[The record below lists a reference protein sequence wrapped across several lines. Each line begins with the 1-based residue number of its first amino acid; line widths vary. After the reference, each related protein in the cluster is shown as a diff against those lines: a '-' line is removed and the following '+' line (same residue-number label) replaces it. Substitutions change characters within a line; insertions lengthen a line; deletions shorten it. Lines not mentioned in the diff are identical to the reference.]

1 MYRLDLN
8 FADAYNYASNQEVE
22 SDCESD
28 THSSESGDSPLWG
41 RLSCRL
47 LQRIV
52 SFLPR
57 QSDRRNFCMVSKD
70 WALAAEPSLWA
81 YPEFSTPQQLSSF
94 LHVVSEN
101 PNAHGRYIRGIRFT
115 LTSHYD
121 RHLVSP
127 FYNNC
132 DEYTDA
138 ELPMLRELVQGKH
151 VLSADPALMR
161 PLLHGSDLTS
171 PLLAFRFARMC
182 SPIDSLSVYG
192 YRLRDKHIVNDIMR
206 WNLRELEI
214 IGMPR
219 KPLANLGFMLH
230 SMRSLRSLRIESD
243 QPLPADI
250 WSPLSLRM
258 PALQKL
264 RIWAPNIAG
273 SQLLRVVAQQAPRN
287 MAVLHLVGPGNDA
300 GDELVERVVQGS
312 PGLQSLVVHSA
323 TITARSASAALGTCG
338 QLTYLELM
346 RYSPEETACAVPAD
360 ETVLVVV
367 SSQLSTLTLR
377 NLAVQDSLVCSA
389 ASVAT
394 KLRTLHIAGSS
405 CLSGTSMAS
414 LLRASTCLVALGLY
428 SCPLLSE
435 HALQGLAESPS
446 ASLVR
451 IIVVENCGV
460 QSSGVERVLSA
471 FPRVEHF
478 AVQGSET
485 LRQEF
490 AFAFNAGD
498 DTAVLASTKEN
509 PEMADRQ
516 VTDTSELEAV
526 EVLPKPLPVKRSFN
540 LVYPPDHFLSKQ
552 SYPQENL
559 AAQEDIQENNEAGAA
574 SAPPPAASAADSFAP
589 RQTWNDATSKK
600 FVPGL
605 LAFAG
610 ANVGSARQD
619 CDTAS
624 AGRRRAA
631 TLFAE
636 DHSAPDTRMQPV
648 VGRMRSISDPPS
660 GTDTMAPCLDTE
672 SAPNTPS
679 GLVKPDSD
687 SAAAENIIS
696 LVDEDVNATAAA
708 VEARSIDNDA
718 SSAPLVADDNE
729 TVFRALPVEDNANT
743 AEIEAGKGGFAYAAA
758 ATAAT
763 ITMGT
768 AAYILGKDSSA
779 DVPLAS
785 AEPDASSDIADVD
798 RSSIDNPDA
807 SIANDIAAAM
817 SEDISTPDVNDST
830 RGLQIEAG
838 SQADGSLASGTAE
851 EVSAVIDSVTLAS
864 PDNLSTDEAVGQS
877 VGPVVMPDDTPADNL
892 PVDEPRTELV
902 SIPSNEQITDFQSA
916 DECVAT
922 ESPNTDEP
930 TSFGDVEMPVARS
943 LAVDQPSAPL
953 ALATDESALERPA
966 AKDTIDASVVV
977 DDTPPA
983 LDSAIDEDAVAQSP
997 AEETKA
1003 DVLDAAVAEPDVEEA
1018 PNADAPAKAVVD
1030 EEGSVEPAPE
1040 VEPVVAGPPD
1050 EQLDADSAIVNPQTD
1065 NLSLDANGSASDEP
1079 SVEESTEE
1087 DKPVAT
1093 DADATKEDVAEP
1105 SVAVEEKRG
1114 LAAAVTDEPSVEA
1127 EASLDADVKEPADVD
1142 STSVQPLVADEPA
1155 TEVPDKVESAVE
1167 DEDSTPVSRSVKV
1180 PASNDALAKDSAS
1193 EPIAAVSEHTEDVS
1207 TETDVAEPVAAVEE
1221 PTSEPDPSTEAPTD
1235 VAENPVEEPVAAAD
1249 TVERSLEQPLETPV
1263 VESFAEPDAVVEE
1276 ATVIS
1281 ESASVAEP
1289 VASTEPTVA
1298 ADAVVDQQSVSA
1310 PTATESSEQPMAE
1323 RVFDPVSSVDES
1335 SVNPA
1340 SEPISDTAEPDAEP
1354 LSVDNEAVAAVTT
1367 TDTPTELEPALDET
1381 PAPVTAEETAAEP
1394 ATISQEDTA
1403 ESGLEQAELD
1413 V

>member
-8 FADAYNYASNQEVE
+8 FADAYNYADNQEVE

-138 ELPMLRELVQGKH
+138 ELPMLRELVLGKH

-171 PLLAFRFARMC
+171 PLLAFRFARLC

-273 SQLLRVVAQQAPRN
+273 SQLLRVIAQQAPRN
-287 MAVLHLVGPGNDA
+287 MTVLHLVGPDNDA

-312 PGLQSLVVHSA
+312 PGLQSLVIHSA
-323 TITARSASAALGTCG
+323 SITARSASVALGTCG
-338 QLTYLELM
+338 QLTYLELV
-346 RYSPEETACAVPAD
+346 RYLPEETACGVPAD
-360 ETVLVVV
+360 ETAPVFV
-367 SSQLSTLTLR
+367 SSQLSTLALR

-394 KLRTLHIAGSS
+394 KLRTLHITGSN
-405 CLSGTSMAS
+405 CLSDTSMAG

-446 ASLVR
+446 AALMR

-460 QSSGVERVLSA
+460 QSNGVERVLSA
-471 FPRVEHF
+471 FPRVKHF
-478 AVQGSET
+478 AVLGSET

-490 AFAFNAGD
+490 AFAFNASDG
-498 DTAVLASTKEN
+498 TAVPVNTEEN
-509 PEMADRQ
+509 PEITDRQ
-516 VTDTSELEAV
+516 IIDTSELEAE

-552 SYPQENL
+552 SCPQENL
-559 AAQEDIQENNEAGAA
+559 AAQEGIQESNEAGAA
-574 SAPPPAASAADSFAP
+574 SAPPTFSAADRFAP

-610 ANVGSARQD
+610 ANNSSARQD

-631 TLFAE
+631 TLFAD
-636 DHSAPDTRMQPV
+636 DHSAPDTQMQPIA
-648 VGRMRSISDPPS
+648 GRMRSISDLPS
-660 GTDTMAPCLDTE
+660 GTDIMAPRLDTE
-672 SAPNTPS
+672 SAPNSPP
-679 GLVKPDSD
+679 GLAKPDDD
-687 SAAAENIIS
+687 SAVAENIIPP
-696 LVDEDVNATAAA
+696 VNEDANTTVAAIK
-708 VEARSIDNDA
+708 ARSIDNDA
-718 SSAPLVADDNE
+718 SSALLVAGDNE
-729 TVFRALPVEDNANT
+729 TVFRVLPVEGSANA
-743 AEIEAGKGGFAYAAA
+743 AEIEAGKDGFVYAAA
-758 ATAAT
+758 ATAAA

-768 AAYILGKDSSA
+768 AAYIFGKDSSA
-779 DVPLAS
+779 DVPPAN

-798 RSSIDNPDA
+798 KSSIDNLDA

-817 SEDISTPDVNDST
+817 SEDISTPDVSDGT
-830 RGLQIEAG
+830 RSIQIEADNP
-838 SQADGSLASGTAE
+838 ADGSHASGTAE
-851 EVSAVIDSVTLAS
+851 GGSAVIDLIVRSVAIEDSVALAS
-864 PDNLSTDEAVGQS
+864 SGNLSTEEAVGRS
-877 VGPVVMPDDTPADNL
+877 IGPTVMSNDTPADIL
-892 PVDEPRTELV
+892 PAEEPNPELV
-902 SIPSNEQITDFQSA
+902 SILSNELTADFQSA
-916 DECVAT
+916 DECMAT
-922 ESPNTDEP
+922 EPPNTDGP
-930 TSFGDVEMPVARS
+930 TNSGDVEMPVARS
-943 LAVDQPSAPL
+943 LAVDQPEVPF
-953 ALATDESALERPA
+953 ALATDESSVEQPE
-966 AKDTIDASVVV
+966 AKEIIDASVIADETLV
-977 DDTPPA
+977 
-983 LDSAIDEDAVAQSP
+983 LDSAIDEDSTAQSP

-1003 DVLDAAVAEPDVEEA
+1003 D
-1018 PNADAPAKAVVD
+1018 
-1030 EEGSVEPAPE
+1030 
-1040 VEPVVAGPPD
+1040 
-1050 EQLDADSAIVNPQTD
+1050 
-1065 NLSLDANGSASDEP
+1065 
-1079 SVEESTEE
+1079 
-1087 DKPVAT
+1087 
-1093 DADATKEDVAEP
+1093 
-1105 SVAVEEKRG
+1105 
-1114 LAAAVTDEPSVEA
+1114 
-1127 EASLDADVKEPADVD
+1127 
-1142 STSVQPLVADEPA
+1142 
-1155 TEVPDKVESAVE
+1155 
-1167 DEDSTPVSRSVKV
+1167 
-1180 PASNDALAKDSAS
+1180 
-1193 EPIAAVSEHTEDVS
+1193 
-1207 TETDVAEPVAAVEE
+1207 
-1221 PTSEPDPSTEAPTD
+1221 
-1235 VAENPVEEPVAAAD
+1235 
-1249 TVERSLEQPLETPV
+1249 
-1263 VESFAEPDAVVEE
+1263 
-1276 ATVIS
+1276 
-1281 ESASVAEP
+1281 
-1289 VASTEPTVA
+1289 
-1298 ADAVVDQQSVSA
+1298 
-1310 PTATESSEQPMAE
+1310 
-1323 RVFDPVSSVDES
+1323 
-1335 SVNPA
+1335 
-1340 SEPISDTAEPDAEP
+1340 
-1354 LSVDNEAVAAVTT
+1354 
-1367 TDTPTELEPALDET
+1367 
-1381 PAPVTAEETAAEP
+1381 
-1394 ATISQEDTA
+1394 
-1403 ESGLEQAELD
+1403 
-1413 V
+1413 

>member
-300 GDELVERVVQGS
+300 GDELVECVVQGS

-323 TITARSASAALGTCG
+323 NITARSASAALGTCG
-338 QLTYLELM
+338 QLTYLELV

-360 ETVLVVV
+360 ETAPVVV

-394 KLRTLHIAGSS
+394 KLRTLHIAGSN
-405 CLSGTSMAS
+405 CLSGTSMAG
-414 LLRASTCLVALGLY
+414 LLRESACLVALGLY

-490 AFAFNAGD
+490 AFAFNASD
-498 DTAVLASTKEN
+498 DTAVLASTEEN

-516 VTDTSELEAV
+516 VTDTSELEAE

-552 SYPQENL
+552 SCPQQNIV
-559 AAQEDIQENNEAGAA
+559 AQEDIQESNEAGAA

-610 ANVGSARQD
+610 ANGGSARQD
-619 CDTAS
+619 CDTVS

-636 DHSAPDTRMQPV
+636 DHSALDTQMQPV
-648 VGRMRSISDPPS
+648 VGRMRSISDLPS
-660 GTDTMAPCLDTE
+660 GTDIMASRLDTE
-672 SAPNTPS
+672 SAPSSPS
-679 GLVKPDSD
+679 GLAKPDGD
-687 SAAAENIIS
+687 SAAAEDIIS
-696 LVDEDVNATAAA
+696 PVNEDVNATAAT
-708 VEARSIDNDA
+708 VEARSI
-718 SSAPLVADDNE
+718 DNE
-729 TVFRALPVEDNANT
+729 TVFRALPVEDNADT
-743 AEIEAGKGGFAYAAA
+743 AEIEAGKDVFAYAAA

-768 AAYILGKDSSA
+768 AAYIFGKDSSA
-779 DVPLAS
+779 DVPPAN
-785 AEPDASSDIADVD
+785 AEPGASYDIADAD
-798 RSSIDNPDA
+798 RSSIDIPDA

-830 RGLQIEAG
+830 RGLQIETDN
-838 SQADGSLASGTAE
+838 QANGSLASGTAE
-851 EVSAVIDSVTLAS
+851 EEPAVIDSVILALS
-864 PDNLSTDEAVGQS
+864 DNLSTDEAVGQN
-877 VGPVVMPDDTPADNL
+877 VGPVVMPNDKPVDNL
-892 PVDEPRTELV
+892 PVDEPRPELV
-902 SIPSNEQITDFQSA
+902 SIPSNEQTADFQSA

-922 ESPNTDEP
+922 ESPNPDEP
-930 TSFGDVEMPVARS
+930 TNSGDVEMPVACS
-943 LAVDQPSAPL
+943 LAVDQLNVSF
-953 ALATDESALERPA
+953 ALATDESALEQPEA
-966 AKDTIDASVVV
+966 NDIINASVVA
-977 DDTPPA
+977 DDTLA
-983 LDSAIDEDAVAQSP
+983 LDSAIDEDSVAQSL

-1003 DVLDAAVAEPDVEEA
+1003 DVLDAAVAEPDVA
-1018 PNADAPAKAVVD
+1018 KTPNADAFAKVVVD
-1030 EEGSVEPAPE
+1030 EERTVEPAPE
-1040 VEPVVAGPPD
+1040 VESVVAGSPD
-1050 EQLDADSAIVNPQTD
+1050 EQLDAESAIVNPQAND
-1065 NLSLDANGSASDEP
+1065 LPVDANESATAEP
-1079 SVEESTEE
+1079 FVEKSTEK

-1093 DADATKEDVAEP
+1093 DADATKGDVAEP
-1105 SVAVEEKRG
+1105 FVVVEEKRD
-1114 LAAAVTDEPSVEA
+1114 LSAPVTDEPSVEA
-1127 EASLDADVKEPADVD
+1127 ETSLAANVKESTDVD
-1142 STSVQPLVADEPA
+1142 STPVQPLVADEPA
-1155 TEVPDKVESAVE
+1155 TEVPDRAELVVE
-1167 DEDSTPVSRSVKV
+1167 DEELTPVSRSVEV
-1180 PASNDALAKDSAS
+1180 PVSNDVPAKDSAS
-1193 EPIAAVSEHTEDVS
+1193 EPIAAVSENTDNVS

-1221 PTSEPDPSTEAPTD
+1221 PTSEPDPSIEAPTD
-1235 VAENPVEEPVAAAD
+1235 VAEYPVEEPVVAAD
-1249 TVERSLEQPLETPV
+1249 TAERSLEQPLETPV
-1263 VESFAEPDAVVEE
+1263 VETFTEPDAVVEE

-1281 ESASVAEP
+1281 ESAAVEEP
-1289 VASTEPTVA
+1289 IALTEPTVV
-1298 ADAVVDQQSVSA
+1298 AD
-1310 PTATESSEQPMAE
+1310 
-1323 RVFDPVSSVDES
+1323 
-1335 SVNPA
+1335 N
-1340 SEPISDTAEPDAEP
+1340 
-1354 LSVDNEAVAAVTT
+1354 
-1367 TDTPTELEPALDET
+1367 
-1381 PAPVTAEETAAEP
+1381 AAENQP
-1394 ATISQEDTA
+1394 S
-1403 ESGLEQAELD
+1403 
-1413 V
+1413 